1 MKEEN
6 VRGVAQRLFNY
17 FIRGLLFV
25 APVGLTL
32 LLLFSAFDTIDGLF
46 RINFQSPQGVYFIPG
61 LGLLTV
67 LGGTI
72 IIGFVFTVLL
82 PQTIQVW
89 IEKGIQNLPLVK
101 IFYSAF
107 KDLISAF
114 VGDKKKFNRPV
125 SFTVNKELNIKRV
138 GFITRTDLDILGGHE
153 GFVSVYC
160 PHSYAFSGE
169 LFFVPI
175 EHVTELNL
183 TSAEAMKMI
192 VSGGV
197 SIKEE

>member
-1 MKEEN
+1 MNEDN
-6 VRGVAQRLFNY
+6 IRGIAQRLFNY

-32 LLLFSAFDTIDGLF
+32 LLLFSAFESIDSLF
-46 RINFQSPQGVYFIPG
+46 RIRFESQQGEYFIPG
-61 LGLLTV
+61 LGLVTIL
-67 LGGTI
+67 LGTML
-72 IIGFVFTVLL
+72 IGFVFTVLL
-82 PQTIQVW
+82 PQTIQLW
-89 IEKGIQNLPLVK
+89 LERGIKNLPLVK
-101 IFYSAF
+101 VFYSAF

-114 VGDKKKFNRPV
+114 VGDQKKFNLPV
-125 SFTVNKELNIKRV
+125 LITVNQELNIKKV
-138 GFITRTDLDILGGHE
+138 GFITRTDLEFIGQK

-169 LFFVPI
+169 LFIVPS
-175 EHVTELNL
+175 EHVTKLKL
-183 TSAEAMKMI
+183 SSSEAMKMI

>member
-1 MKEEN
+1 MNESKITA
-6 VRGVAQRLFNY
+6 VAQRLFNY
-17 FIRGLLFV
+17 FVRGLLFV

-32 LLLFSAFDTIDGLF
+32 LLLFSAFDTLDGLF
-46 RINFQSPQGVYFIPG
+46 RFNFESQDGKYFIPG
-61 LGLLTV
+61 LGLVTV
-67 LGGTI
+67 ITGTML
-72 IIGFVFTVLL
+72 IGFIFTVLL
-82 PQTIQVW
+82 PQTIQIW

-125 SFTVNKELNIKRV
+125 VFVVNIEANIKKV
-138 GFITRTDLDILGGHE
+138 GLKTRTEVDIVGLSE
-153 GFVSVYC
+153 TVAVYC

-169 LFFVPI
+169 LFLVPAAL
-175 EHVTELNL
+175 VSELNL
-183 TSAEAMKMI
+183 TTSEAMKMI

>member
-1 MKEEN
+1 MNEDNIKGI
-6 VRGVAQRLFNY
+6 VQRLFNY
-17 FIRGLLFV
+17 FIRGLLFI

-46 RINFQSPQGVYFIPG
+46 RINFQGQQGQFFIPG
-61 LGLLTV
+61 LGLATIIL
-67 LGGTI
+67 GTI
-72 IIGFVFTVLL
+72 LTGFIFTVLL
-82 PQTIQVW
+82 PQRIQVW
-89 IEKGIQNLPLVK
+89 IERGIQNLPLVK

-114 VGDKKKFNRPV
+114 VGDKKKFNSPV
-125 SFTVNKELNIKRV
+125 VFVVNIEANIKKV
-138 GFITRTDLDILGGHE
+138 GFITRTDLQSLGLHDT
-153 GFVSVYC
+153 VAVYC

-169 LFFVPI
+169 LFLVPSKL
-175 EHVTELNL
+175 VSKLNL
-183 TSAEAMKMI
+183 TTSEAMKMI